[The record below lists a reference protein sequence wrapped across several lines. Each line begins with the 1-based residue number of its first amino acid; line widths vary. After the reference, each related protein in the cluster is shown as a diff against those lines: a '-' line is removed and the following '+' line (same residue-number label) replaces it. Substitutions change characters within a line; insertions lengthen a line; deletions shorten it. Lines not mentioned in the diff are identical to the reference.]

1 MCRGQP
7 WLQLLLLMAAMS
19 SFWLIKHPL
28 RSGSHGGWCNLS
40 SGSCVME
47 CRLLQSLS
55 LRVINSAVA
64 SKVWKDTAHAVAS
77 QNQIEF
83 AFGNQTG
90 ISVISPW
97 TEHYHFYPD
106 STTCSK
112 SLNVLPAVAISR
124 GTVQNLTL
132 YTGNHLGPT
141 PNPHQLP
148 LMMTQHPVR
157 AK

>member
-7 WLQLLLLMAAMS
+7 WLLLLLLMVAMS

-64 SKVWKDTAHAVAS
+64 SKVRKDRARAVAS

-83 AFGNQTG
+83 ASGNQTG

-97 TEHYHFYPD
+97 TEHYRFYPN
-106 STTCSK
+106 STTCSN

-124 GTVQNLTL
+124 VMVQRLTL
-132 YTGNHLGPT
+132 YIDIHLGPT
-141 PNPHQLP
+141 PNPQQLP
-148 LMMTQHPVR
+148 LTMT
-157 AK
+157 